1 MQILR
6 LGVIFRGDKYVV
18 KDKRN
23 DKVIASR
30 VKGHGYRF
38 MKDFNEVLTYI
49 GSNDDSLWH

>member
-38 MKDFNEVLTYI
+38 MKDFNEVLTCI